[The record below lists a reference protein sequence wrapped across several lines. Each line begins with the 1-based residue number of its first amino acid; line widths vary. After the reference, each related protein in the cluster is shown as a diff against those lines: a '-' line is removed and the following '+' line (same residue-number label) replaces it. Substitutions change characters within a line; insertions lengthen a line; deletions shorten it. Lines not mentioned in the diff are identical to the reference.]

1 MVRFVTIQARFGFY
15 QVCFGYYRYPIV
27 TAHCYIR
34 WGLLGVMF
42 ALQCNYSKSVWLWS
56 SHVRIA
62 TRLRSSSDLI
72 GVFILLGVLLTMQRI
87 SMCCRNRRSAI
98 VSVSLKPIHWL
109 AQVGIPME
117 LPRCIDKRWTLI
129 FSGKVFPTYPVTIP
143 KRTNFNQNVSSYPF
157 YSLIRSRTSIYLPNS
172 IANNA
177 SNINVYVGFTARPFR
192 LT

>member
-117 LPRCIDKRWTLI
+117 LPPCIDKRWTLI
-129 FSGKVFPTYPVTIP
+129 FSGKVFPTYIIIP
-143 KRTNFNQNVSSYPF
+143 GYYTQTDQFQSECHFLSIL
-157 YSLIRSRTSIYLPNS
+157 LID
-172 IANNA
+172 
-177 SNINVYVGFTARPFR
+177 
-192 LT
+192 